1 MTDSSSTKYAGS
13 DWLKPEY
20 VGRDELSDFE
30 KRVADLLGE
39 WQRGIYHISD
49 EVEKGEWSARMVEIR
64 YGGTLSTFDFDE
76 LTRLVFLAHD
86 LCIRVEIS
94 PRANRYF
101 TMRFHPRKR
110 GAAGDASMFERHP
123 TLEQAVEAWRQA

>member
-1 MTDSSSTKYAGS
+1 MNRHYAGS

-39 WQRGIYHISD
+39 LARGIYHISD
-49 EVEKGEWSARMVEIR
+49 EVEKGKWSDWMVEIR
-64 YGGTLSTFDFDE
+64 FGGSLSTFDFND

-86 LCIRVEIS
+86 YCIRVEIS

-101 TMRFHPRKR
+101 TIRLHPRTRDGDSFSNRHPSIEDALSAWR
-110 GAAGDASMFERHP
+110 GAYPAEVPA
-123 TLEQAVEAWRQA
+123 

>member
-1 MTDSSSTKYAGS
+1 MTHYAGS

-20 VGRDELSDFE
+20 INGREADEPLTPFE
-30 KRVADLLGE
+30 RDVADMLGV
-39 WQRGIYHISD
+39 WQRGIYHISP
-49 EVEKGEWSARMVEIR
+49 EVEKGIWTERMVEIR
-64 YGGTLSTFDFDE
+64 HGGDLATFDLDT

-86 LCIRVEIS
+86 RCVRVEIS

-110 GAAGDASMFERHP
+110 DGKGFERHP
-123 TLEQAVEAWRQA
+123 TLEDAVAAWRAA